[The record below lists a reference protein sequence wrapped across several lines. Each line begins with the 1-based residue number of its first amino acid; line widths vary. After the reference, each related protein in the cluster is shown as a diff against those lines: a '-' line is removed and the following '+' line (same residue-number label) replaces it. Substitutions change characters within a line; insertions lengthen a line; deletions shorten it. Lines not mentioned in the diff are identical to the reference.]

1 MREIVELD
9 KTKLHEPK
17 EATGDKLTKLHE
29 PKEATANKHK
39 KLEHIGGSVE
49 VRDDRAA

>member
-1 MREIVELD
+1 MRDIFELD

-29 PKEATANKHK
+29 PKEATGNKHK
-39 KLEHIGGSVE
+39 KLYNIGGSVE
-49 VRDDRAA
+49 VRDVRAA